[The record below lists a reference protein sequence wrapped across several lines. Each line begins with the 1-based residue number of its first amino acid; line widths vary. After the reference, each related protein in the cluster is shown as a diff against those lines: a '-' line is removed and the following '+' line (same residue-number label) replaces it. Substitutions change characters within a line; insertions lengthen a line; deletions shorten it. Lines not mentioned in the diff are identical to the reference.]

1 MTAALITLLLG
12 TGMMGVG
19 LLVALPKP
27 QPLRVAAKRK

>member
-12 TGMMGVG
+12 TGIVGVG

-27 QPLRVAAKRK
+27 QPARVAANRK